1 MGLTDFIKRI
11 GQELNVL
18 TGDKAKNKQYSN
30 KQVYGDVE
38 QAKKAFEHS
47 KRKLFDVNGWSDM
60 KGINSKFMLYD
71 DLGKPASGDPRPGYF
86 IKIEL
91 PGAKIENWVQINE
104 VSNQA
109 DSAEFIVHPSEK
121 PQEKADPNAEVKHFF
136 AKEASSTFR
145 VIRRGNIIEA
155 FEIGR
160 NEYIN
165 NQGDQSGNRKILNSL
180 IAEGGWAGFQ
190 KIQWE
195 KLTKYLVH
203 SDEVKTSSGQ

>member
-1 MGLTDFIKRI
+1 MGLFNFFNWI
-11 GQELNVL
+11 GKELQVL
-18 TGDKAKNKQYSN
+18 TGNKARYKQYSN
-30 KQVYGDVE
+30 KQVYPNVE
-38 QAKKAFEHS
+38 QAQKALEVS
-47 KRKLFDVNGWSDM
+47 KRKLFDINGWSDM
-60 KGINSKFMLYD
+60 KGINSKFTLYD
-71 DLGKPASGDPRPGYF
+71 QSGKPVSGEPKQGYF

-91 PGAKIENWVQINE
+91 PGTKIENWVHIYK
-104 VSNQA
+104 VSDED

-121 PQEKADPNAEVKHFF
+121 PEEKRDPNAEVKHFF
-136 AKEASSTFR
+136 AKEASSIFR
-145 VIRRGNIIEA
+145 VVRTGNVIEA

-165 NQGDQSGNRKILNSL
+165 NQGDQSGNRQILNTL

-203 SDEVKTSSGQ
+203 SDEVKTSPQQ